1 MVIDEQMLSK
11 IIGSSVGMY
20 PNEVAKMLVNNK
32 VFAPAPEYTLNQL
45 VDGVFLGLSKNPN
58 FTQEYS
64 SWVEQIIT
72 TLTF

>member
-11 IIGSSVGMY
+11 IIGSSVGNY
-20 PNEVAKMLVNNK
+20 PNEVADMLIRNQVL
-32 VFAPAPEYTLNQL
+32 APAPDYTIDQL
-45 VDGVFLGLSKNPN
+45 VDGVFVGLNQYPD

-72 TLTF
+72 TLNF